1 MTLRGMGSH
10 KEKMVEEIRARF
22 GYRNFT
28 FQEASEIPGF
38 ERVTFFR
45 LYSDKVVLRSS
56 LRGERLHYRLA
67 TRYSQST
74 EESVPKFSL
83 RPPVGAEDFQKFMLL
98 YKGCTGPGGVGM

>member
-1 MTLRGMGSH
+1 MI
-10 KEKMVEEIRARF
+10 EELRARF

-38 ERVTFFR
+38 ERAIFFR

-56 LRGERLHYRLA
+56 LSGPRLLYRLA

-83 RPPVGAEDFQKFMLL
+83 RPPVGAEDFQKFMFS
-98 YKGCTGPGGVGM
+98 YKGCTGPGGLGM